1 MSRFIKANLIIT
13 NAGIPLTNG
22 VVEVADSGLVLGIH
36 ENLNTSKFHV
46 EEYSGIIVPGFVN
59 VHCHLELSF
68 AKDKMDNIIGIDNFI
83 NSLEQ
88 LKRDVDDNEK
98 IEHIKLAIS
107 ELENNGIVAV
117 GDILNTSLTADY
129 KKDSKMLFRNYIETF
144 GLDPKNAQQR
154 FNKALDISCLFNNSS
169 IVPHSTYSSSHEL
182 LQLIHEHNKLEKSF
196 STIHHQESQAENLY
210 FSKGEGPMFN
220 RFKNWGITI
229 PDYVPTGRR
238 PVENVLPFMSH
249 NSPTLFV
256 HNAFSEKID
265 FELITKHFQKPSFA
279 ICPVSNMMIEG
290 SLADLNLMMEMGL
303 NICIGTDSLASN
315 HNLNMMDEITLVMEK
330 YPEIPFETI
339 IEWAT
344 INGAKALGFDD
355 ELGSIEVGKKPGLVL
370 ISTNHGVS
378 VL

>member
-1 MSRFIKANLIIT
+1 MSRFFKADKLIT
-13 NAGIPLTNG
+13 NVGAPIENGI
-22 VVEVADSGLVLGIH
+22 VEVDDDGLILGIY
-36 ENLNTSKFHV
+36 NSITNQNITV
-46 EEYSGIIVPGFVN
+46 EEFSGTIVPGFVN
-59 VHCHLELSF
+59 VHCHIELSF

-83 NSLEQ
+83 NSLEK
-88 LKRDVDDNEK
+88 LKRNVGDTEK
-98 IEHIKLAIS
+98 IEHIKQAINT
-107 ELENNGIVAV
+107 LENNGIVAV
-117 GDILNTSLTADY
+117 GDILNTDLTAEE
-129 KKDSKMLFRNYIETF
+129 KKNSKIRFRNFVETF
-144 GLDPKNAQQR
+144 GLDPKIAQQR
-154 FNKALDISCLFNNSS
+154 FNKALDISSLIQNSS

-182 LQLIHEHNKLEKSF
+182 LQLIHDYNKVGNSF
-196 STIHHQESQAENLY
+196 STIHHQESTAENLY
-210 FSKGEGPMFN
+210 FAKGEGPMFN

-229 PDYVPTGRR
+229 PDYVPTGKR
-238 PVENVLPFMSH
+238 PVENVLPFMAH
-249 NSPTLFV
+249 HTPTLFV
-256 HNAFSEKID
+256 HNTFSEKID

-279 ICPVSNMMIEG
+279 ICPVSNMLIEG